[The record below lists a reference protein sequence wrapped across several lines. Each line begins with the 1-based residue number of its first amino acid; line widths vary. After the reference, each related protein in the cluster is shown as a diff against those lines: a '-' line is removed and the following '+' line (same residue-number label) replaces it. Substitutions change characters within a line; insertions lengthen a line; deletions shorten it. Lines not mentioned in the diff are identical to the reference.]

1 MYSSAQE
8 YAYYHVKPMS
18 NVSIGIRKMFLK
30 DKLSVSFTANDLFY
44 SFKTDMKA
52 KNEGMDYR
60 LRVERDSR
68 WINVSVRYNFGSK
81 TVKASRRRT
90 SGIEEEAGRAK

>member
-1 MYSSAQE
+1 M
-8 YAYYHVKPMS
+8 
-18 NVSIGIRKMFLK
+18 GIRKIFLK
-30 DKLSVSFTANDLFY
+30 DKLSVSLTANDLFH

-60 LRVERDSR
+60 IRVERDSR
-68 WINVSVRYNFGSK
+68 WVNVSVRYNFGSK

-90 SGIEEEAGRAK
+90 SGMEEETERVK